1 MKKLLVALLTSAVF
15 FLVATKSAEAIG
27 CTPVIF
33 EAAEGS
39 SLLRPVNGQILPAGS
54 ATNPYVAYPITPQ
67 EASGANALR
76 SPGIHW
82 CWRNTQGTGLGS
94 GACQSNALSST
105 YLNDVRIYTDSTG
118 QQYIAA
124 PFTPY
129 SGSTADIQWEVA
141 PWAGDGWGERLCVQ
155 EGTAIIRTGEVG
167 QFSCNNP
174 GTSASY
180 TNQNVHVGVSVSDR
194 NMDRSRSYIAMIK
207 GQGAFDLGGGW
218 AIPLQYDAAQNQY
231 EGGSTYGA
239 NFGDGTYTV
248 VISDASNLGCRTITD
263 NFDIRNCA
271 VFPQCISSLQVD
283 RTDPDNQVDYED
295 RDQVLDDASERQG
308 LAPNDS
314 ITPFSLCRQIPVM
327 AQPDI
332 EAQVAQIQ
340 DPQAAAAM
348 RADLMRRAQSQRS
361 EKAKC
366 CLCTYG
372 TNAVDPATGACQG
385 EIGTPGQTN
394 PSLYYFRR
402 NFKPGI
408 YTAVGCIGADSES
421 IITRLVRIGLGIA
434 GGLALLMILAGAFMF
449 STSQGEPKRASEAKE
464 LITSAVLGL
473 IFIIFSVTL
482 LQFIGVTI
490 LQLPGFGQTPQAQES
505 TGN

>member
-27 CTPVIF
+27 CTPTLFQEVDTNEYRALPSNRVPSNLERVYIGYPLG
-33 EAAEGS
+33 ADS
-39 SLLRPVNGQILPAGS
+39 SG
-54 ATNPYVAYPITPQ
+54 NPESINNY
-67 EASGANALR
+67 
-76 SPGIHW
+76 GIHW
-82 CWRNTQGTGLGS
+82 CWRNTQGVGLGS
-94 GACQSNALSST
+94 FACAGGAMGSN
-105 YLNDVRIYTDSTG
+105 YLPDQREITLDG
-118 QQYIAA
+118 QRYLFAQ
-124 PFTPY
+124 FTPY
-129 SGSTADIQWEVA
+129 SGQDDTIWEVI
-141 PWAGDGWGERLCVQ
+141 PYQDAGGGSFGNPSCQ
-155 EGTAIIRTGEVG
+155 SISTIQAT
-167 QFSCNNP
+167 QAYTCNNP
-174 GTSASY
+174 GTSARY
-180 TNQNVHVGVSVSDR
+180 TLDDVHVGISVSAT
-194 NMDRSRSYIAMIK
+194 NMDRDRNYIAMIK
-207 GQGAFDLGGGW
+207 KGFDLGGGW

-231 EGGSTYGA
+231 EGGSTYGT
-239 NFGDGTYTV
+239 NFTDGTYTV

-271 VFPQCISSLQVD
+271 VFPQCIADLQVNRND
-283 RTDPDNQVDYED
+283 DSNRVDYGD
-295 RDQVLDDASERQG
+295 REGVIDDASERQG

-327 AQPDI
+327 SQNDI
-332 EAQVAQIQ
+332 DSQVAQIQ
-340 DPQAAAAM
+340 DPQAAQAM
-348 RADLMRRAQSQRS
+348 RADLMRRANSQRA
-361 EKAKC
+361 EKRKC
-366 CLCTYG
+366 CQCTYG
-372 TNAVDPATGACQG
+372 TSSVDPATGACQG
-385 EIGTPGQTN
+385 EIGTPGAQN
-394 PSLYYFRR
+394 PSLFLFRK